1 MASLHDV
8 IAFILECAAH
18 GSGTGD
24 GGFTD
29 DFCRQIERQV
39 QGRFPG
45 ERVYVAPSGRRN
57 DPERAQRIVEAARRL
72 PTSIV
77 AERFGISRSYVHRV
91 RKKE

>member
-45 ERVYVAPSGRRN
+45 ERVYVAPSGRR
-57 DPERAQRIVEAARRL
+57 
-72 PTSIV
+72 TSHV
-77 AERFGISRSYVHRV
+77 APPPATASPPASSFTSCGCSGFI
-91 RKKE
+91 RKSPSFQ